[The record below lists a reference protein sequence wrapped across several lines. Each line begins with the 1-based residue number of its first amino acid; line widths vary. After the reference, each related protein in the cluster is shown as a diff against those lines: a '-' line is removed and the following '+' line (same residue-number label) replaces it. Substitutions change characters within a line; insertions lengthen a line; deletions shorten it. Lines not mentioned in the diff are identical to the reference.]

1 MSTELSTWLHRSGYL
16 SRETRGRGAR
26 LSKST
31 VTLSIPGSTL
41 WMSMY
46 VLAASDTGEICRQ
59 YTMLVNTVNTTVTG
73 MIMTAVVG
81 LGMWRVAV
89 PWASPELFAEA
100 ALELENLDS
109 LLLVLSGA
117 ARGLFGVN
125 MGAIRADWPEDGKTV
140 CRFSVNRTST
150 SFGR

>member
-59 YTMLVNTVNTTVTG
+59 YTMLVNTVNTTMTG

-125 MGAIRADWPEDGKTV
+125 MGAITADWPEDGKSSAG
-140 CRFSVNRTST
+140 FY
-150 SFGR
+150 

>member
-31 VTLSIPGSTL
+31 VTLSIPGRL
-41 WMSMY
+41 DRPD
-46 VLAASDTGEICRQ
+46 VDD
-59 YTMLVNTVNTTVTG
+59 
-73 MIMTAVVG
+73 G
-81 LGMWRVAV
+81 LGGLGHGRNLPPVHDAHQHREHDYDGHAHDCSRRAWDETHRAALGM
-89 PWASPELFAEA
+89 PELFADA
-100 ALELENLDS
+100 ALELEYLDS

-125 MGAIRADWPEDGKTV
+125 MGAITADWPEDGKSSAGFTKSN
-140 CRFSVNRTST
+140 FDST
-150 SFGR
+150 

>member
-1 MSTELSTWLHRSGYL
+1 
-16 SRETRGRGAR
+16 
-26 LSKST
+26 
-31 VTLSIPGSTL
+31 
-41 WMSMY
+41 MSMY

-59 YTMLVNTVNTTVTG
+59 YTMLVNTVNTTMTG

-89 PWASPELFAEA
+89 PWASPELFADA

-125 MGAIRADWPEDGKTV
+125 MGAIPADWPEDGKQSASFTKSN
-140 CRFSVNRTST
+140 FDST
-150 SFGR
+150 